1 MQVDPSNVLAVA
13 YVMTDYPKLA
23 MTFISGELDE
33 VERRGHRVVPI
44 AMNAPTARDVAD
56 AEGRHRE
63 QACLYLKRGGWRP
76 LAGSVLRTLRRHPLN
91 LARLVVFALRSAR
104 LDLTLMVR
112 RLAHVAY
119 GALVVEHCR
128 TEGIRH
134 LHAHFGQ
141 SPASIAWFA
150 ALVGNWESDES
161 WTWSFTIHG
170 FQDFVDDKDARLDLK
185 AQSAEFVVCISDFT
199 RSQLCRITDPDLW
212 SRFHVVRCGIDLA
225 RFAQRPEPVHTDAP
239 RIVTVGRLSPEKGHP
254 TLLAAIRRMRVA
266 AGIDVGLDVVGDGP
280 YRERLQRQATELGIA
295 EHVTFHG
302 ELPPESVVEHLREAD
317 AFCLPS
323 YSEGL
328 PVSIMESMAV
338 GVPVVA
344 THIAGIP
351 ELAVDGETAM
361 TVAPGN
367 AEELASALTSV
378 VTDRELRVRLVR
390 NARAAVEMRH
400 SLERN
405 VRELIVLFTEACD
418 GTQVRSTSLDVPVGD
433 S

>member
-150 ALVGNWESDES
+150 ALVGNWESDE
-161 WTWSFTIHG
+161 T
-170 FQDFVDDKDARLDLK
+170 
-185 AQSAEFVVCISDFT
+185 
-199 RSQLCRITDPDLW
+199 
-212 SRFHVVRCGIDLA
+212 
-225 RFAQRPEPVHTDAP
+225 
-239 RIVTVGRLSPEKGHP
+239 
-254 TLLAAIRRMRVA
+254 
-266 AGIDVGLDVVGDGP
+266 LDV
-280 YRERLQRQATELGIA
+280 E
-295 EHVTFHG
+295 FHDPRVPG
-302 ELPPESVVEHLREAD
+302 LR
-317 AFCLPS
+317 
-323 YSEGL
+323 
-328 PVSIMESMAV
+328 
-338 GVPVVA
+338 
-344 THIAGIP
+344 
-351 ELAVDGETAM
+351 
-361 TVAPGN
+361 
-367 AEELASALTSV
+367 
-378 VTDRELRVRLVR
+378 R
-390 NARAAVEMRH
+390 
-400 SLERN
+400 
-405 VRELIVLFTEACD
+405 
-418 GTQVRSTSLDVPVGD
+418 
-433 S
+433 